1 MIFESKTMNLNFK
14 NALCYLTFKELDKYD
29 FIKHAYTTRLGGI
42 SENEFKS
49 LNFSFASKDNKDCVN
64 ENYNI
69 FCDSIGIDRYNL
81 AVTSQVHENKICVV
95 TKKNMKSGDEIF
107 TSFEDTDG
115 LITSEY
121 EIGLVTSHADCCA
134 IYMIDINKKIIGL
147 AHAGWRGTVKNI
159 AGKLAEKFI
168 NHYNSSPDDIISALG
183 PSIGGCC
190 FEVEKSL
197 LDNFYSLDIPST
209 YMHSCENSERI
220 RIDLLEVNRQL
231 LLKAGIKDKN
241 IFKSD
246 ICTMCNHD
254 LLFSHRATKGKRG
267 TNIAYLSLIS

>member
-1 MIFESKTMNLNFK
+1 MIFESKTMNINFK

-49 LNFSFASKDNKDCVN
+49 LNFSFASNDNKKCVN

-69 FCDSIGIDRYNL
+69 FCDSIGMDRHNL
-81 AVTSQVHENKICVV
+81 AVVGPVHEDKICIV
-95 TKKNMKSGDEIF
+95 TKTNMKSGDEIF
-107 TSFEDTDG
+107 TRFQETDG

-121 EIGLVTSHADCCA
+121 GIGLVTSHADCCA
-134 IYMIDINKKIIGL
+134 IYMIDVNKKIIGL

-159 AGKLAEKFI
+159 AGKLAEKFL
-168 NHYNSSPDDIISALG
+168 NYYHSSSDDIISALG

-197 LDNFYSLDIPST
+197 LDNFYSLDIPRT
-209 YMHSCENSERI
+209 YKQSCENSERI

-267 TNIAYLSLIS
+267 TNIAYLSLTK